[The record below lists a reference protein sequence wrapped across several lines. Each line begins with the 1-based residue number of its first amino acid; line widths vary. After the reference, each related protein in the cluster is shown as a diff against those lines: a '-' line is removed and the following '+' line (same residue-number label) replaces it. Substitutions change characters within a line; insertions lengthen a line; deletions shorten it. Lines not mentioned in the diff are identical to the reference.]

1 MMITITKK
9 VYADF
14 KNIKIYRLYSR
25 DNTKQVRMSYFHCG
39 PFRKSKKKKEK
50 KDQMVART
58 SLDRVQKEKYSK
70 KEKETSMMT
79 ITMILLVSNGNNNDD
94 KNNK

>member
-39 PFRKSKKKKEK
+39 SFRKSKKKKEK
-50 KDQMVART
+50 KD
-58 SLDRVQKEKYSK
+58 
-70 KEKETSMMT
+70 
-79 ITMILLVSNGNNNDD
+79 
-94 KNNK
+94 